1 MGPVGVAGWPLFYGV
16 FMLKCIAQSDTI
28 EGRDLPRMRNGCEV
42 EVTREQYEANK
53 DVLVFVSEVAEAV
66 EEQKPARQKRAPKSK

>member
-1 MGPVGVAGWPLFYGV
+1 
-16 FMLKCIAQSDTI
+16 MLKCIAQSDTI

-53 DVLVFVSEVAEAV
+53 DVLVLVGEVAEQVA
-66 EEQKPARQKRAPKSK
+66 EPKPTRQKRTAKSK

>member
-1 MGPVGVAGWPLFYGV
+1 
-16 FMLKCIAQSDTI
+16 MLKCIAQSDTI

-53 DVLVFVSEVAEAV
+53 DVLVLVGEVAEP
-66 EEQKPARQKRAPKSK
+66 KPTRQKRTAKSK